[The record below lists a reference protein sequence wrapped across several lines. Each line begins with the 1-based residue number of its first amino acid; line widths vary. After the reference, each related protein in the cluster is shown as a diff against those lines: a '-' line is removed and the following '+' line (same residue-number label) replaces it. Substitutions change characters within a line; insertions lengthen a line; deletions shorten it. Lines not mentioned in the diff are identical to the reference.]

1 MSESP
6 FLNPDPTRVFYRS
19 TLVLGIWDAFPVSPG
34 HALLVPTRLVPTWFE
49 ATPEE
54 QQALIKAINV
64 AKHAIEEQHG
74 TPDGYNIGINVG
86 EAAGQTVF
94 HLHVHVIPR
103 FKGDVADPRGGVRH
117 VIPAKAN
124 YLVQPHQTLAEAPQP
139 HAKANEP
146 IQPNQTLAEAPQP
159 HEQTEPHQPLAKANL
174 PNQSEVRE
182 TPTQPYTPTTTGK
195 LVKGLDD
202 PLMPHLL
209 QDLDSATQA
218 DIAVAFILQSGVDI
232 LEPHLLDLLE
242 QRNGTLR
249 LVTGDYMDATDP
261 DALQR
266 LLDLPGKVHLRLF
279 QTAQSKISFH
289 PKSYLFTTS
298 NKRSTAYVGSSNL
311 SRSAICTGVEWNY
324 RIAPGAGSELQ
335 QVRQAFEALFHP
347 PDTVPLNDTTLAHYR
362 KRRKPPAQ
370 PLLRTPPDVEPPK
383 EIPGPHPIQ
392 QEALRAL
399 NQTRERGNKAGL
411 VVLATGLGKT
421 WLSAFDSV
429 LFVAHREEIL
439 GQAMR
444 TYRRIRP
451 HASFGFY
458 TGQEKS
464 NDANVLFAS
473 VQTLGKAK
481 HHQQF
486 PREHFDYIVVDEFH
500 HAAAATYRRLIDYFE
515 PHFLLGLTATP
526 ERTDG
531 GDLLG
536 LCGENLVYRCD
547 LAEGIRRDL
556 LCPFRYY
563 GVPDEV
569 DYSNIPW
576 RSSRFDPEALTNAV
590 ATQSRAANAEG
601 SIRKVHP
608 CLKPWGTSLN
618 SPRLAYVF
626 PIHAL
631 GRSELIKAPQ
641 NFMQGRTSR
650 TLPSNS
656 STSTAAAAPW
666 LSAAPKPT
674 PTSWLPTFVITA
686 CEPSPSTPDPTAR
699 PEPVRSRNWARE
711 SSTLS
716 AAWTCSTKAST
727 CPRSTPS

>member
-1 MSESP
+1 MSDSP

-64 AKHAIEEQHG
+64 AKPAIEEQHG

-117 VIPAKAN
+117 VIPAKGN
-124 YLVQPHQTLAEAPQP
+124 YLVQPHQPLAEAPQP
-139 HAKANEP
+139 VANPNEP
-146 IQPNQTLAEAPQP
+146 TQPNR
-159 HEQTEPHQPLAKANL
+159 
-174 PNQSEVRE
+174 SEIRE

-335 QVRQAFEALFHP
+335 QVRQAFEALFHH

-370 PLLRTPPDVEPPK
+370 TLLRTPPDVEPPK
-383 EIPGPHPIQ
+383 EIPTPHPIQ

-421 WLSAFDSV
+421 WLSAFDSAPFNRV

-451 HASFGFY
+451 HATFGFY
-458 TGQEKS
+458 TGQEKN

-569 DYSNIPW
+569 DYSTSPGAPHASTPKPSPAPW
-576 RSSRFDPEALTNAV
+576 PP
-590 ATQSRAANAEG
+590 RAA
-601 SIRKVHP
+601 P
-608 CLKPWGTSLN
+608 PT
-618 SPRLAYVF
+618 
-626 PIHAL
+626 
-631 GRSELIKAPQ
+631 
-641 NFMQGRTSR
+641 
-650 TLPSNS
+650 PSNS
-656 STSTAAAAPW
+656 TTSTAAAAP
-666 LSAAPKPT
+666 
-674 PTSWLPTFVITA
+674 
-686 CEPSPSTPDPTAR
+686 
-699 PEPVRSRNWARE
+699 
-711 SSTLS
+711 
-716 AAWTCSTKAST
+716 
-727 CPRSTPS
+727 